1 MDLIIIHIIEMSFT
15 YSQKILHQNWTGE
28 INFPVFL
35 DQISQQFSINA
46 KKNSIMFIISYIWC
60 NIVKKSMFNIEDDEM

>member
-1 MDLIIIHIIEMSFT
+1 MYLIIIHIIEMSFT
-15 YSQKILHQNWTGE
+15 YSQKILHQNLTGE

-35 DQISQQFSINA
+35 DQISQQFSMNA

-60 NIVKKSMFNIEDDEM
+60 HKVKKSMFNIEDDEM